1 MFDNQWIITKT
12 KDPKQSVN
20 DCLLSSRNIND
31 IDAFLNPTYEQFYD
45 PFTINEM
52 EKVVER
58 IISAIYAMEKIVI
71 FGDYD
76 VDGIT
81 STAMLVKF
89 IRELSNNID
98 YFIPHR
104 LGQGYGLSIQAVN
117 EVLLLKPDLLITVD
131 CGVVSFDEVTLL
143 KSEGVDVIITDH
155 HQSKEQLPDAY
166 AVLCNTRVDNTYKN
180 PYLSSSGLTY
190 KLLQALDTRLSL
202 TKDLD
207 EYLQLATL
215 GLVADVVP
223 LVGENRAMVSLG
235 LKSLK
240 ETRVEGIK
248 ALFDIAGVNKNEPI
262 TTYHLG
268 YMVCP
273 RINATGRMDHA
284 KTAVSLLLENSQRK
298 ATLLASKFD
307 QLNKQ
312 RQIEQQRIYDEV
324 LDKLHKIDDE
334 HGVIILG
341 NENWHHG
348 IIGIVASKVQE
359 STNRPVILLDIK
371 DGIAKGSGR
380 SIEGFDLVKALNYC
394 SDYLIKY
401 GGHEKAAGVTLDE
414 ENIDNFRSAMNEYY
428 AQLDLSKKHEI
439 IIDLEISNDDITEEM
454 INELNKLQ
462 PYGESN
468 KRPTFLIRNVLF
480 STTRVIG
487 KDKNHFKGQWYFDCL
502 TFNCE
507 KYMAL
512 LTSNQPY
519 DIVCYPNINVWNNQ
533 KSIQLIVYDYQL
545 SSGHDISLITCILAV
560 LHKSEY
566 EKDLYTFLQNSLK
579 KNNLLHYAELISKEN
594 ELFIT
599 REDIIKV
606 YKVAKKIDTL
616 SATDKIEQLSA
627 YQVYLGMEILYELS
641 LIDFTKK
648 GLISFTN
655 IIIKDKKQPLENS
668 TLYNIF
674 KVSSK

>member
-1 MFDNQWIITKT
+1 MFDNQWIITKN
-12 KDPKQSVN
+12 KDSKQSVN
-20 DCLLSSRNIND
+20 DCLLSSRNISD
-31 IDAFLNPTYEQFYD
+31 IDAFLNPTYEQFHD

-52 EKVVER
+52 DKVVER

-71 FGDYD
+71 YGDYD

-81 STAMLVKF
+81 STTMLVKF
-89 IRELSNNID
+89 IRELSDNID
-98 YFIPHR
+98 FFIPNR
-104 LGQGYGLSIQAVN
+104 LEQGYGLSIQGVN
-117 EVLLLKPDLLITVD
+117 EVVLLKPDLLITVD

-143 KSEGVDVIITDH
+143 KNKGVDVIITDH
-155 HQSKEQLPDAY
+155 HQPKEQLPDAY
-166 AVLCNTRVDNTYKN
+166 AILCNTRADNTYEN

-202 TKDLD
+202 TKNLD

-235 LKSLK
+235 LKSLR

-248 ALFDIAGVNKNEPI
+248 ALFDIAGINKNEPI

-307 QLNKQ
+307 QLNIQ
-312 RQIEQQRIYDEV
+312 RQMEQKRIYDEV
-324 LDKLHKIDDE
+324 IDELHEIDDE

-341 NENWHHG
+341 KENWHHG

-359 STNRPVILLDIK
+359 FTNRPVILLDIK

-380 SIEGFDLVKALNYC
+380 SIKGFNLVKALNYC

-401 GGHEKAAGVTLDE
+401 GGHEKAAGVTLNID
-414 ENIDNFRSAMNEYY
+414 NIDNFRKSINEYY
-428 AQLDLSKKHEI
+428 NQLNLSKKHDI
-439 IIDLEISNDDITEEM
+439 IIDLEISSCDITEKM

-468 KRPTFLIRNVLF
+468 KRPTFLIRNVSF
-480 STTRVIG
+480 SNTRIIG
-487 KDKNHFKGQWYFDCL
+487 KGKNHFKGQWNFDCL

-507 KYMAL
+507 KQMSL
-512 LTSNQPY
+512 LTSDQSY
-519 DIVCYPNINVWNNQ
+519 DIVCYPNINIWNNK

-560 LHKSEY
+560 YNKSDY
-566 EKDLYTFLQNSLK
+566 KKDLYTFLQNSLK
-579 KNNLLHYAELISKEN
+579 KNNLLHYAELISKDN
-594 ELFIT
+594 KFSIT
-599 REDIIKV
+599 RKDIIKV
-606 YKVAKKIDTL
+606 YKVAKKVDTL
-616 SATDKIEQLSA
+616 SAIDKIANLKP
-627 YQVYLGMEILYELS
+627 YQVYLGMEILHELS
-641 LIDFTKK
+641 LIAFTKK
-648 GLISFTN
+648 GLIRFTN
-655 IIIKDKKQPLENS
+655 IIIKDKKQPLEDS
-668 TLYNIF
+668 VLYNIF
-674 KVSSK
+674 KSEQ